1 VSNFKEEKNM
11 AYDEKPEYDMQEMNF
26 SPMGKCMPQE
36 TVIRNVRLAAAY
48 VPYQK
53 LCAILS
59 PLESLSKGTVFP
71 ELYSPYE
78 GKNKKARPQGNI

>member
-1 VSNFKEEKNM
+1 MAKGTKLEHKNTNLPQ
-11 AYDEKPEYDMQEMNF
+11 D
-26 SPMGKCMPQE
+26 KCIPQE

-53 LCAILS
+53 LCTLLCPTEAL
-59 PLESLSKGTVFP
+59 KHGTAFP

-78 GKNKKARPQGNI
+78 RKDKRMNKFGNDRGDAYYE